1 MKPLFFLLCVLNIG
15 FFLWQFHAG
24 KLSPVVPAVQSG
36 VVKVLTVDEYRR
48 AQRGS
53 QIAGLIQDDIQR
65 WQQADVDYM
74 LTELSGPQKYAALE
88 NVETSTKPP
97 ADVKEAKAEILPEP
111 VQPVIVRKCF
121 EAGPFADEAS
131 AKKWLAQKA
140 LSSKQI
146 LLREKVVSS
155 DFQVYYPAAKTPELS
170 RTDKFFLKEKGLLD
184 IWMIQDGEKKGAFS
198 LGVFRDKARAALFKS
213 QLAAKGVASE
223 IRRRD
228 QTEQQWFVK
237 LALDKASVKQY
248 ESAAIQL
255 SACVNNQR

>member
-1 MKPLFFLLCVLNIG
+1 MKPLFFLLCVLNLG

-24 KLSPVVPAVQSG
+24 NLSSVVPAMQSD
-36 VVKVLTVDEYRR
+36 VKVLTVEEYRR

-53 QIAGLIQDDIQR
+53 QIAGLIQNDIQR
-65 WQQADVDYM
+65 WQHADLDYI
-74 LTELSGPQKYAALE
+74 LTELSAPQDYAALE
-88 NVETSTKPP
+88 NAKTSIKPP
-97 ADVKEAKAEILPEP
+97 PDIKETKAESLPEP
-111 VQPVIVRKCF
+111 VQPVVVRKCF

-146 LLREKVVSS
+146 LPGEQVVRS

-198 LGVFRDKARAALFKS
+198 LGVFRDKARAALFKN

-223 IRRRD
+223 IWRRD
-228 QTEQQWFVK
+228 QTEPQWFVR
-237 LALDKASVKQY
+237 LLLDKTSVKQY
-248 ESAAIQL
+248 QSADIRL
-255 SACVNNQR
+255 SACPNN

>member
-1 MKPLFFLLCVLNIG
+1 MKPLFFLLCVLNLG

-24 KLSPVVPAVQSG
+24 KLSPVVVPALQAG
-36 VVKVLTVDEYRR
+36 ADVLTVEEYRR
-48 AQRGS
+48 ARRGS
-53 QIAGLIQDDIQR
+53 RIAGLIKDGIER
-65 WQQADVDYM
+65 WQQADIDYM
-74 LTELSGPQKYAALE
+74 LTDLSGPQDYAALGKA
-88 NVETSTKPP
+88 ETPIKRPP
-97 ADVKEAKAEILPEP
+97 DIKEAEISPQP

-121 EAGPFADEAS
+121 EAGPFADETS

-184 IWMIQDGEKKGAFS
+184 IWMIQEGEKKGAFS
-198 LGVFRDKARAALFKS
+198 LGVFREKPRAVLFKS
-213 QLAAKGVASE
+213 QLAARGVASE

-228 QTEQQWFVK
+228 QTEPQWFVK
-237 LALDKASVKQY
+237 LMVDKASFKQY
-248 ESAAIQL
+248 QSSAIQL
-255 SACVNNQR
+255 SACANN